1 MGSTDFNLQNLRA
14 RKFKGYL
21 QLQDPDVSNG
31 TSYLRL
37 KELQTFE
44 IGFSFNR
51 EAHYD
56 DQGQKVLDPSGYQH
70 TFRCAIKTSA
80 DMFDT
85 GFTWLG
91 FGSGSNVA
99 PTDKSSLSYWIY
111 KNQNFEPVELIFIT
125 TMETLGTNTHA
136 TTGDKFL
143 HMKFTCDVNSFTPVT
158 RGSSAVSETDIGG
171 EILRIEAVKR
181 TGVATTLSG

>member
-1 MGSTDFNLQNLRA
+1 MGSVDFNLSSLRS
-14 RKFKGYL
+14 RKYKGYL
-21 QLQDPDVSNG
+21 QFQDPDNTSN
-31 TSYLRL
+31 YLRL
-37 KELQTFE
+37 KERQSMN
-44 IGFSFNR
+44 ISFAFGR
-51 EAHYD
+51 DSHYD
-56 DQGQKVLDPSGYQH
+56 DQGQKVLDPSGYNH
-70 TFRCAIKTSA
+70 TFSCAIKTTA

-85 GFTWLG
+85 GFKWLG
-91 FGSGSNVA
+91 FGNNSNVA

-136 TTGDKFL
+136 TTGDKYL

-158 RGSSAVSETDIGG
+158 RGGSAVSETDISG

>member
-136 TTGDKFL
+136 TSGD
-143 HMKFTCDVNSFTPVT
+143 
-158 RGSSAVSETDIGG
+158 
-171 EILRIEAVKR
+171 
-181 TGVATTLSG
+181 